1 MLFSR
6 RAFAATA
13 LCVAA
18 APAFAAGPSAH
29 DFSFTA
35 IEGDALAMAGYAG
48 KTVLVVNTAS
58 RCGFTGQ
65 YEGLQALYDA
75 YRERGLVVLG
85 VPSNDF
91 RQELSSSQEVKEFCE
106 MTYGI
111 DFPMTEIESVKG
123 RSAHPLFAWMAEQGS
138 TPRWNFNKFLIG
150 PDGALLAHYGSAT
163 RPDAPKLL
171 ARIEET
177 LAP

>member
-1 MLFSR
+1 MQFSR
-6 RAFAATA
+6 RAFAVMA
-13 LCVAA
+13 LCAFAGSAA
-18 APAFAAGPSAH
+18 AAGPSAH
-29 DFSFTA
+29 DFGFTA
-35 IEGDALAMAGYAG
+35 IEGDPLSMAGYAG

-75 YRERGLVVLG
+75 YREQGLVVLG

-91 RQELSSSQEVKEFCE
+91 RQELSSSAEVKEFCE

-123 RSAHPLFAWMAEQGS
+123 SGAHPLFAWMADQGS
-138 TPRWNFNKFLIG
+138 TPSWNFNKFLIS
-150 PDGALLAHYGSAT
+150 PDGALLAQYGSGT
-163 RPDAPKLL
+163 RPDSPKLL

-177 LAP
+177 LAR